1 MFRTMSEILK
11 PCMGQGWA
19 VGAYDTCNLEVTQA
33 ILDAAAA
40 DAAPTILMIY
50 PGHTPQADWR
60 TLARLIAAE
69 VERAAVPAALVLDHA
84 KSLDQVEYALTL
96 GFSGIMID
104 ASLAPL
110 DENIALTRQ
119 AVELAHAWD
128 VSVEAE
134 LGHVGTGEEALN
146 ADEQAAHLTRVDE
159 AERFAAETGVDAL
172 AVSIGTV
179 HGLYRG
185 TPKLDF
191 ERLAQIKAVCPIPL
205 VLHGGSD
212 TPDADLRRAIELG
225 IAKINVWTDVRLPF
239 LRVLREQLDGPVE
252 KVDIHTAFSAA
263 RTAACQVVRQKNQ
276 LFGAAGKA
284 SLYA

>member
-11 PCMGQGWA
+11 PCIGRGWA
-19 VGAYDTCNLEVTQA
+19 VGAYDTCNLETSQA
-33 ILDAAAA
+33 ILDADAA
-40 DAAPTILMIY
+40 DEAPAILMIY
-50 PGHTPQADWR
+50 PDHTPQEDWR
-60 TLARLIAAE
+60 TMTRLIAAE
-69 VERAAVPAALVLDHA
+69 VERAGVPAALVLDHA

-110 DENIALTRQ
+110 DQNIALTRQ

-134 LGHVGTGEEALN
+134 LGHVGKGEDVISE
-146 ADEQAAHLTRVDE
+146 DEQAAHLTRVDE
-159 AERFAAETGVDAL
+159 AEHFVAETGVDAL

-185 TPKLDF
+185 TPRLDF
-191 ERLAQIKAVCPIPL
+191 ERLAQLQAVCPIPL

-212 TPDADLRRAIELG
+212 TPDQDLRRAIELG

-239 LRVLREQLDGPVE
+239 LRVLREQLEGPVE
-252 KVDIHTAFSAA
+252 KVDVHAVFSAA
-263 RTAACQVVRQKNQ
+263 RTAACQVVRQKNR
-276 LFGAAGKA
+276 LFGATGKA
-284 SLYA
+284 NLYA

>member
-11 PCMGQGWA
+11 PCVRQGWA
-19 VGAYDTCNLEVTQA
+19 VGAYDTCNLETTQA

-40 DAAPTILMIY
+40 DEAPTILMIY
-50 PGHTPQADWR
+50 PNHTPQADWR
-60 TLARLIAAE
+60 TLSRLVSAE
-69 VERAAVPAALVLDHA
+69 VERTGVPAALVLDHA

-104 ASLAPL
+104 ASLEPL
-110 DENIALTRQ
+110 DQNIALTRQ
-119 AVELAHAWD
+119 VVELAHAWD

-134 LGHVGTGEEALN
+134 LGHVGTGDDILSE
-146 ADEQAAHLTRVDE
+146 DDQQAHLTRVDE
-159 AERFAAETGVDAL
+159 AERFVFETGVDAL

-191 ERLAQIKAVCPIPL
+191 ERLEQLHAVCPIPL

-212 TPDADLRRAIELG
+212 TPDQDLCRAIELG
-225 IAKINVWTDVRLPF
+225 IAKINVWTDVRIPF
-239 LRVLREQLDGPVE
+239 LRVLRQALDGPIE
-252 KVDIHTAFSAA
+252 KVDIHEALSAA

-276 LFGAAGKA
+276 IFGAAGKA
-284 SLYA
+284 RLYA